1 MAVDQPRILAAVP
14 EPGGEGL
21 PPVSARK
28 PGRRAGA
35 IASPLA
41 CEVAALRSQVTDL
54 EAACAE
60 AQQRDSALRLTM
72 VCLGHELNGPL
83 SVLVS
88 RIDLMRLEAQ
98 ERVLPLPVLDDLTV
112 LQRHVERLGRVVRV
126 VLALAAPGR
135 PERALVDL
143 NAVLL
148 ETLALARKPMEQC
161 GIRVHLALDEALPSV
176 PGDPVALGQV
186 AMNLLLNARDAMPT
200 GGAVWVET
208 GPTDGHPPGVR
219 LVVRDGGPGIPDTI
233 RATLWDPFHTTKPGG
248 TGLGLWI
255 TRAIVENHDGA
266 IELGSQTG
274 EGTTWVIR
282 LPGRDGP
289 SAGS

>member
-1 MAVDQPRILAAVP
+1 MTVDQPRIQAAVP
-14 EPGGEGL
+14 EPVGEGL
-21 PPVSARK
+21 PPMSAQK

-35 IASPLA
+35 TASPLA
-41 CEVAALRSQVTDL
+41 REVAALRSRVTDL
-54 EAACAE
+54 EAARAE
-60 AQQRDSALRLTM
+60 AQQRESAMRLTM
-72 VCLGHELNGPL
+72 AGLGHELNGPL

-112 LQRHVERLGRVVRV
+112 LQRHVERLARVVRV
-126 VLALAAPGR
+126 VLALAASGH
-135 PERALVDL
+135 PERALVDM
-143 NAVLL
+143 NAVLR
-148 ETLALARKPMEQC
+148 ETLTLVTKPMEQC
-161 GIRVHLALDEALPSV
+161 GIRVHLALDEALPPV

-186 AMNLLLNARDAMPT
+186 AMNLLFNARDAMPA

-208 GPTDGHPPGVR
+208 GPTDGQPPGVR
-219 LVVRDGGPGIPDTI
+219 LVVRDAGPGIPDTI
-233 RATLWDPFHTTKPGG
+233 RATLWEPFHTTKPGG
-248 TGLGLWI
+248 AGLGLWI
-255 TRAIVENHDGA
+255 TRAIVENHDGT